1 MAKISS
7 YLDMLKY
14 LPTVIGVV
22 KQVRGQNK
30 DDDSAEFLR
39 ETQQSVADLR
49 KDVIQRL
56 EEMTTENARLRTRLR
71 DLDASV
77 TVLKVLVYTSFGIGI
92 VGLIL
97 ALIAL
102 IRLAGGG

>member
-1 MAKISS
+1 MAKIST

-14 LPTVIGVV
+14 LPTVIGIA
-22 KQVRGQNK
+22 KQVRGQGK
-30 DDDSAEFLR
+30 DEEVEFLR

-56 EEMTTENARLRTRLR
+56 EEMSTENSRLRSRLR
-71 DLDASV
+71 DIDASF
-77 TVLKVLVYTSFGIGI
+77 TVLKVLVYTTLGIGI

-102 IRLAGGG
+102 IRLAG